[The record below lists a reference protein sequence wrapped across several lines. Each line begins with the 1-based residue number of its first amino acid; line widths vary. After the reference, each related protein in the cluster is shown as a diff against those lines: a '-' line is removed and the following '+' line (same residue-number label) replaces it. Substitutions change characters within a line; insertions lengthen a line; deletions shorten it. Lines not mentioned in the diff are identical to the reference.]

1 MSLRVCAGWC
11 GGSGLG
17 RAWVE
22 VKAEYVELIN
32 GEFVRRDAREWAA
45 ECLARHVLNIKS
57 LSARQAWLFDFEKKH
72 GPAEAQKLR
81 DGMQELWDARK

>member
-1 MSLRVCAGWC
+1 M
-11 GGSGLG
+11 
-17 RAWVE
+17 
-22 VKAEYVELIN
+22 KAEYVELIN
-32 GEFVRRDAREWAA
+32 GEFVRRDAETWRD

-81 DGMQELWDARK
+81 GGMTLIWEKERK